1 MNNPESLVT
10 IEAAYKDLTAEQKNE
25 LIGNQLWAAQNK
37 TARGLD
43 LEYINSLNLP
53 NAGTEIENINYT
65 HLSQSQLKQIGI
77 NASLKAID
85 YFKSINV
92 TIEKDISNFY
102 VLTGA
107 GFVRIND
114 TATSM
119 VFDGIE
125 EVLGARLSRANLLPV
140 HTALWKDLIIEF
152 YWLNTSDIYKSIT
165 YSLKYNST
173 SGQLHECLQQ
183 YNIQDRALRC

>member
-1 MNNPESLVT
+1 MSYDETKIKKTFKNLYPNINPDNSVTEDLKYQNWLVTTLMNNPESLVT

-92 TIEKDISNFY
+92 TIEKDMSNFY
-102 VLTGA
+102 V
-107 GFVRIND
+107 FNWSWIC
-114 TATSM
+114 
-119 VFDGIE
+119 
-125 EVLGARLSRANLLPV
+125 
-140 HTALWKDLIIEF
+140 
-152 YWLNTSDIYKSIT
+152 T
-165 YSLKYNST
+165 Y
-173 SGQLHECLQQ
+173 
-183 YNIQDRALRC
+183 